1 MFLPNFAQILAA
13 DSDSDSGRSESK
25 QEARQETQHLA
36 QTIKQL
42 QMEMKQI
49 KNILQDIASAQ
60 GLEENDDWCNH
71 IIK

>member
-1 MFLPNFAQILAA
+1 MFLPNFAQIVAA
-13 DSDSDSGRSESK
+13 DSGSGSGRSESK

-36 QTIKQL
+36 QTMKQL

-60 GLEENDDWCNH
+60 GLEENDD
-71 IIK
+71 

>member
-1 MFLPNFAQILAA
+1 MFLPNFAQIVAA
-13 DSDSDSGRSESK
+13 DSDPGSGRSESK

-36 QTIKQL
+36 QTMKQL

-60 GLEENDDWCNH
+60 GLEENDD
-71 IIK
+71 

>member
-1 MFLPNFAQILAA
+1 MFLPNFAQIVAA
-13 DSDSDSGRSESK
+13 DSGSGRSESK

-36 QTIKQL
+36 QTMKQL

-60 GLEENDDWCNH
+60 GLEENDD
-71 IIK
+71 

>member
-1 MFLPNFAQILAA
+1 MFLPNFAQIVAA
-13 DSDSDSGRSESK
+13 DSDSGSGRSESK

-36 QTIKQL
+36 QTMKQL

-60 GLEENDDWCNH
+60 GLQENDD
-71 IIK
+71 

>member
-1 MFLPNFAQILAA
+1 MFLPNFAQIVAA
-13 DSDSDSGRSESK
+13 DSNSDSGRSESK

-49 KNILQDIASAQ
+49 KNILHDIASAQ
-60 GLEENDDWCNH
+60 GLEENDD
-71 IIK
+71 